1 MTKIIDSTNLGYLIS
16 KIKAAFWPK
25 ADVVQVSIDSTPTAS
40 SDNLVKS
47 GGVYSA
53 LAVKY
58 EKPANGIPASDLAS
72 GVIPTVPTALSQ
84 LSDDSTHRLVT
95 DTEKSTWN
103 GKQNALTFDS
113 TPTANSTNP
122 VTSGGVKSY
131 VDGAIPTVPTIS
143 TDIQTDKASTT
154 KTAAPSAVY
163 NEVHPAFGSSQPAGG
178 MLPNVL
184 YKLGTLT
191 GTVSISFAAATDSTI
206 ENEYKFTFTAGST
219 APTITWPASI
229 TGWAGNCVEDGLPVI
244 TGGNYYEV
252 SVMDGIALIAEVEA

>member
-25 ADVVQVSIDSTPTAS
+25 ADVVQVSIDNTPTAS

-143 TDIQTDKASTT
+143 TNIQTDKASTT
-154 KTAAPSAVY
+154 MTAAPSAVY
-163 NEVHPAFGSSQPAGG
+163 NEVHPAIATTQPQGG
-178 MLPNVL
+178 FLPNVV
-184 YKLGTLT
+184 YDLGTITDTTFALATPSDATIANAYFWTFET
-191 GTVSISFAAATDSTI
+191 G
-206 ENEYKFTFTAGST
+206 GT
-219 APTITWPASI
+219 APQITWPVN
-229 TGWAGNCVEDGLPVI
+229 TTWAGGSAPVVSA
-244 TGGNYYEV
+244 NKHYEIMIRNGYA
-252 SVMDGIALIAEVEA
+252 SALEF